1 MTTPRVSATM
11 LSARKHVE
19 GRRGMPGM
27 MPREAR
33 KPDVDER
40 RRLIEPLR
48 AQVLAELGKAGGE
61 PDACPR
67 CGGTHLA
74 CEGHD
79 RDGSQ
84 RWACRS
90 CGRTLSRRAM
100 GLLGYSK
107 LKEDVWASYVEHACA
122 GGTLRGCARGRGA
135 CPGTSRL
142 VRTGPS
148 EAVGRA
154 PAPFRRGQ
162 PSPVRSTARAPAS
175 RRPAGGPGRRRGCPG
190 SRGARRRRARA
201 RHAGPRGVRGRRG
214 GDLGDELCEVADRGR
229 PTDEARGP
237 GPGGRG
243 RGSVRLDRRPPGPRP
258 GAPRACVSRHDA
270 TPARE
275 AVRGELGMA
284 DATRAR
290 PEGFLARLGG
300 SRRGGPATTPAGS
313 CGTSR
318 RGGRTPTGRTPCRAR
333 RRRGATT
340 TRGSP
345 SRGSRSPSGP
355 TGGMSWPCR
364 RWSNR
369 ELANLWTPLCLHVCL
384 QRCSS
389 VHECPKTAPRGHF
402 SQSVYTPLPPTAAR
416 ATR

>member
-1 MTTPRVSATM
+1 
-11 LSARKHVE
+11 
-19 GRRGMPGM
+19 MPGM

-154 PAPFRRGQ
+154 LAPFGRGR
-162 PSPVRSTARAPAS
+162 PSPARSTARAPTS
-175 RRPAGGPGRRRGCPG
+175 RRPAGGPGRRRCCPG
-190 SRGARRRRARA
+190 SRTAAAPCASAACRTPRRARPAGGRA
-201 RHAGPRGVRGRRG
+201 RHGGRDAR
-214 GDLGDELCEVADRGR
+214 
-229 PTDEARGP
+229 EARG
-237 GPGGRG
+237 
-243 RGSVRLDRRPPGPRP
+243 LP
-258 GAPRACVSRHDA
+258 GAPR
-270 TPARE
+270 
-275 AVRGELGMA
+275 
-284 DATRAR
+284 
-290 PEGFLARLGG
+290 
-300 SRRGGPATTPAGS
+300 GGPAGE
-313 CGTSR
+313 
-318 RGGRTPTGRTPCRAR
+318 AR
-333 RRRGATT
+333 
-340 TRGSP
+340 
-345 SRGSRSPSGP
+345 
-355 TGGMSWPCR
+355 
-364 RWSNR
+364 
-369 ELANLWTPLCLHVCL
+369 
-384 QRCSS
+384 
-389 VHECPKTAPRGHF
+389 
-402 SQSVYTPLPPTAAR
+402 PLPRLVPVGRADEGAGRRQGGHPVGPGGDGELRQHAAR
-416 ATR
+416 PREGAAAVLVLLGG